1 MLKSRLRIMN
11 RQLKKLAKEHGT
23 VLLIL
28 EGELVFKLITTD
40 KELFEKL
47 YNENYLL
54 NFNVANQK
62 KISYYET
69 DLLLEHLTEIDT
81 LTRGRIINSLNAK
94 RIVKTEQYFII

>member
-1 MLKSRLRIMN
+1 MN
-11 RQLKKLAKEHGT
+11 RHLKKLAKEHGT

-28 EGELVFKLITTD
+28 DGELIIKLISTD

-47 YNENYLL
+47 YNENLLL

-69 DLLLEHLTEIDT
+69 DLLLEHLPVIDK
-81 LTRGRIINSLNAK
+81 LTRGRVINSLNAK
-94 RIVKTEQYFII
+94 RIVKTEQYYLL